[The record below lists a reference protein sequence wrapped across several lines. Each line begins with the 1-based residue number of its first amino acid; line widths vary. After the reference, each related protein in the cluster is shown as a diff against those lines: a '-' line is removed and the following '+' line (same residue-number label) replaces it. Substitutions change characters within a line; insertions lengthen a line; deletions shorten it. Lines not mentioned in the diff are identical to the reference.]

1 MARQNVMP
9 CSLGQGQILNLPQ
22 MCISPIRA
30 NGPAICLAQPEGLG
44 TDPQYHKGLN
54 ARPFA
59 TRLHNRTFTVRK
71 TNDAD
76 VYADVGKLPGRWP
89 SISHF
94 VYDPALQAGLGKLPG
109 RCPCFKFDPHDRQWT
124 KTRIPHNKRLK
135 LGFRLNPIFKMRSN
149 WLQTRTVFVQ
159 IVSWPAFYPVHL
171 VHPVKFQ
178 VSVPVIP
185 ENQIPFMM

>member
-1 MARQNVMP
+1 MP

-71 TNDAD
+71 TNDTD

-89 SISHF
+89 SISHS
-94 VYDPALQAGLGKLPG
+94 VSIPALQPGLGKLPG
-109 RCPCFKFDPHDRQWT
+109 RCPCFKFDPHDHQGP
-124 KTRIPHNKRLK
+124 KTNRGAVPTRLNKRYAVIRGTALRDA
-135 LGFRLNPIFKMRSN
+135 LLSRTSFEPAADVQFAHSGQRPTRLPSPGQR
-149 WLQTRTVFVQ
+149 
-159 IVSWPAFYPVHL
+159 PG
-171 VHPVKFQ
+171 
-178 VSVPVIP
+178 
-185 ENQIPFMM
+185 

>member
-1 MARQNVMP
+1 
-9 CSLGQGQILNLPQ
+9 

-109 RCPCFKFDPHDRQWT
+109 RCPCFKFDLHDHQGP
-124 KTRIPHNKRLK
+124 KTNRGAVPTRFNKRNATKRGTTKRHAAIRGTAIRGTAKRDAL
-135 LGFRLNPIFKMRSN
+135 LS
-149 WLQTRTVFVQ
+149 RTSFEPAADVQ
-159 IVSWPAFYPVHL
+159 FAHSGQRPSHLPSPA
-171 VHPVKFQ
+171 
-178 VSVPVIP
+178 
-185 ENQIPFMM
+185 